1 MSDMSELEHDLRATT
16 EDIAA
21 NSARITE
28 IETRRAGCA
37 ADDPKLPEL
46 SAETERLARRIVP
59 KAAAESDLVDL
70 LAGHEASEN

>member
-1 MSDMSELEHDLRATT
+1 MSDMSDLEHDLRATT

-21 NSARITE
+21 DSARITE
-28 IETRRAGCA
+28 IETEKGRLS

-59 KAAAESDLVDL
+59 KAAAESDLVDR

>member
-21 NSARITE
+21 DSARITD
-28 IETRRAGCA
+28 IEREKGRLS

-46 SAETERLARRIVP
+46 SAETERLAQRIVP
-59 KAAAESDLVDL
+59 KAAAESDLVDR
-70 LAGHEASEN
+70 LAGHEGPEN

>member
-1 MSDMSELEHDLRATT
+1 MSELEHDLRATT

-21 NSARITE
+21 DSARITE
-28 IETRRAGCA
+28 IEREKAGLA

-59 KAAAESDLVDL
+59 KAAAESDLVDR
-70 LAGHEASEN
+70 LAGNEGSEN